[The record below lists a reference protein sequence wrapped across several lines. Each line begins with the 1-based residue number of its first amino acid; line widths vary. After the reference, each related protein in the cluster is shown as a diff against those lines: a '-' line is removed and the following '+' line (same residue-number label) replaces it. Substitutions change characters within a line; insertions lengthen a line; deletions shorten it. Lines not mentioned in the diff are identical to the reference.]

1 MHLDSRALGYG
12 SLLPSTTRAERREWV
27 VLLCIA
33 GVVPVMCN
41 AMHNWLVGAALSS
54 VQRMCMDDPRRIAG
68 AAAAI
73 RDQKKERT
81 TNHGKAA
88 RKSACCAWCVKGNMS
103 RERSEM
109 TGVKRLCTSL
119 RHLLEPFEL
128 RTAPCNPHPASR
140 GLSCQCRLAQ
150 HQDEAAAIQGMGG
163 LHQKHTNPML
173 LQAQVSERA
182 AMERDSIAPRATS
195 H

>member
-1 MHLDSRALGYG
+1 MDDF
-12 SLLPSTTRAERREWV
+12 V
-27 VLLCIA
+27 CIA

-81 TNHGKAA
+81 TNHGRAA

-109 TGVKRLCTSL
+109 TGVQRLCTSL

-140 GLSCQCRLAQ
+140 GLLCQCRLAQ
-150 HQDEAAAIQGMGG
+150 QQDTCRSCELRRSRRCHDLATNADSSPPCVHGSLRLPA
-163 LHQKHTNPML
+163 QKTL
-173 LQAQVSERA
+173 RRVTLSERPTGS
-182 AMERDSIAPRATS
+182 R
-195 H
+195 